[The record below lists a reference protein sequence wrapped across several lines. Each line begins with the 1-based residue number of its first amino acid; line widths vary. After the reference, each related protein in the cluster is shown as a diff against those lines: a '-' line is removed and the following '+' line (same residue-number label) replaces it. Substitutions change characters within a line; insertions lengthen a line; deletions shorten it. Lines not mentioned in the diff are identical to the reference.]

1 MQISG
6 IQGSQQS
13 AVGVNRKQSSDSI
26 IREAQDK
33 IAELK
38 ERIKSLAADDTL
50 DAESKAEQKKEL
62 QLQISEL
69 NTQIKQRQAELRKQ
83 EYESKKAREGKADGT
98 VYKGKRDV
106 FSIKGV
112 NALLSAQNS
121 IDISNDLGSLAQ
133 RMELTARRL
142 NREIQND
149 IARGADVSAKENML
163 SDIKTGIANTKS
175 NQVEVLCD
183 ANLTMNSAAEEEE
196 AGEEENA
203 VEGEKNTESGE
214 EEGKTETV
222 VNVNENV
229 EIRTEGAYDKNG
241 DFAGTEKVG
250 AKYEVKV

>member
-13 AVGVNRKQSSDSI
+13 TVGVNRKQSSDLI
-26 IREAQDK
+26 IREAQNK

-38 ERIKSLAADDTL
+38 ERIKSLADDDTL

-83 EYESKKAREGKADGT
+83 EYDSKKAREGKADGT

-112 NALLSAQNS
+112 NALISAQNS
-121 IDISNDLGSLAQ
+121 IDISNGLGSLAR

-142 NREIQND
+142 NSEIQKD

-163 SDIKTGIANTKS
+163 SDIKVGIANTKS

-183 ANLTMNSAAEEEE
+183 ANLTMNSAAEEEL
-196 AGEEENA
+196 EENA
-203 VEGEKNTESGE
+203 AEGEKNTEGVE
-214 EEGKTETV
+214 NGDNTEIVVNGNEIGDIKTEV
-222 VNVNENV
+222 
-229 EIRTEGAYDKNG
+229 IYDKNG
-241 DFAGTEKVG
+241 DLAGDEKVG
-250 AKYEVKV
+250 AEYEVKV